1 MLSSRKEEMGFRT
14 QGEILLLD
22 ENRSCFHLC
31 ELFIHR
37 EGRLSEHVNTQCG
50 RKNKESFEYLFS
62 CFTFITV

>member
-22 ENRSCFHLC
+22 ENR
-31 ELFIHR
+31 LFIHR